1 MRKRNSMARLLALAR
16 PYVWPLFFAFLC
28 LVAANGAEL
37 IKPYIFKVVIDDYI
51 VGGRQGQGLMTIPGL
66 SIAYFV
72 TVVIGALMTILQIKW
87 MNRVGQDIIR
97 DLRARV
103 FSHIQHMP
111 LSVLDT
117 YSSGRLVT
125 RGTNDVEAL
134 SEFFT
139 DVMLGLLKD
148 AILLVGIMAVMLA
161 MEWRLAL
168 VSFAI
173 LPLIVAIVWSMRRL
187 LRPMHARIKHLTG
200 RINGFIAETLSG
212 LRVVQSFNH
221 QKELLGRFQAL
232 NDDYNQASKLRVT
245 LNSINRPII
254 DVVNT
259 LAVALVLWYG
269 MGRVLNA
276 TLPIGLLYAFTTYI
290 KQFFEPIMDFAEKY
304 DTIQSAETS
313 ADRIFELLDQEEA
326 LEAAIPEYC
335 PEVTRIVDAVGQL
348 CLREY
353 TSRQISGSVLVTVLY
368 TSEESPGL
376 RSLTLPVPFLT
387 QADDKRLTGCDTV
400 CMAGR
405 LLLTEARAVT
415 GRKLYLRV
423 MPELTLTGYTCR
435 RHRICTGVGEEPTLR
450 LHRQEQSLTL
460 LTSVTQRQSSV
471 TQELQPQDWGE
482 PPEELLAQRICP
494 RITGSQPVGS
504 RLLAKG
510 EARICL
516 LYRTQDGSLHT
527 WEDTLPFS
535 CLLDGLTV
543 PEEAH

>member
-1 MRKRNSMARLLALAR
+1 M
-16 PYVWPLFFAFLC
+16 
-28 LVAANGAEL
+28 EL
-37 IKPYIFKVVIDDYI
+37 E
-51 VGGRQGQGLMTIPGL
+51 
-66 SIAYFV
+66 
-72 TVVIGALMTILQIKW
+72 LQYTE
-87 MNRVGQDIIR
+87 
-97 DLRARV
+97 L
-103 FSHIQHMP
+103 P
-111 LSVLDT
+111 CC
-117 YSSGRLVT
+117 
-125 RGTNDVEAL
+125 EAGE
-134 SEFFT
+134 S
-139 DVMLGLLKD
+139 
-148 AILLVGIMAVMLA
+148 
-161 MEWRLAL
+161 
-168 VSFAI
+168 
-173 LPLIVAIVWSMRRL
+173 
-187 LRPMHARIKHLTG
+187 
-200 RINGFIAETLSG
+200 
-212 LRVVQSFNH
+212 
-221 QKELLGRFQAL
+221 
-232 NDDYNQASKLRVT
+232 VT
-245 LNSINRPII
+245 L
-254 DVVNT
+254 T
-259 LAVALVLWYG
+259 
-269 MGRVLNA
+269 
-276 TLPIGLLYAFTTYI
+276 
-290 KQFFEPIMDFAEKY
+290 
-304 DTIQSAETS
+304 
-313 ADRIFELLDQEEA
+313 QEET

-450 LHRQEQSLTL
+450 LHHQEQSLTL

-543 PEEAH
+543 PEEAQVTVTGSCGTARLIRSDGTAAIGVELTLSLLVRTYETVTVAPVTDLYSTRWDTALQRQSLTLTETCPRRRYSRRYIRSWRAAPSCM

>member
-1 MRKRNSMARLLALAR
+1 M
-16 PYVWPLFFAFLC
+16 
-28 LVAANGAEL
+28 EL
-37 IKPYIFKVVIDDYI
+37 ELQY
-51 VGGRQGQGLMTIPGL
+51 TEL
-66 SIAYFV
+66 SCC
-72 TVVIGALMTILQIKW
+72 
-87 MNRVGQDIIR
+87 
-97 DLRARV
+97 
-103 FSHIQHMP
+103 
-111 LSVLDT
+111 
-117 YSSGRLVT
+117 
-125 RGTNDVEAL
+125 EAGE
-134 SEFFT
+134 S
-139 DVMLGLLKD
+139 
-148 AILLVGIMAVMLA
+148 
-161 MEWRLAL
+161 
-168 VSFAI
+168 
-173 LPLIVAIVWSMRRL
+173 
-187 LRPMHARIKHLTG
+187 
-200 RINGFIAETLSG
+200 
-212 LRVVQSFNH
+212 
-221 QKELLGRFQAL
+221 
-232 NDDYNQASKLRVT
+232 VT
-245 LNSINRPII
+245 L
-254 DVVNT
+254 T
-259 LAVALVLWYG
+259 
-269 MGRVLNA
+269 
-276 TLPIGLLYAFTTYI
+276 
-290 KQFFEPIMDFAEKY
+290 
-304 DTIQSAETS
+304 
-313 ADRIFELLDQEEA
+313 QEEA

-510 EARICL
+510 EARILPAVPHAGRLPPHMGGHPALFLPSGRPYRPGGGAGHGHRL
-516 LYRTQDGSLHT
+516 LRHGPAYPQRRRSRHRGGAD
-527 WEDTLPFS
+527 
-535 CLLDGLTV
+535 
-543 PEEAH
+543 PEPTGADL

>member
-1 MRKRNSMARLLALAR
+1 M
-16 PYVWPLFFAFLC
+16 
-28 LVAANGAEL
+28 EL
-37 IKPYIFKVVIDDYI
+37 ELQY
-51 VGGRQGQGLMTIPGL
+51 TEL
-66 SIAYFV
+66 SCC
-72 TVVIGALMTILQIKW
+72 
-87 MNRVGQDIIR
+87 
-97 DLRARV
+97 
-103 FSHIQHMP
+103 
-111 LSVLDT
+111 
-117 YSSGRLVT
+117 
-125 RGTNDVEAL
+125 EAGE
-134 SEFFT
+134 S
-139 DVMLGLLKD
+139 
-148 AILLVGIMAVMLA
+148 
-161 MEWRLAL
+161 
-168 VSFAI
+168 
-173 LPLIVAIVWSMRRL
+173 
-187 LRPMHARIKHLTG
+187 
-200 RINGFIAETLSG
+200 
-212 LRVVQSFNH
+212 
-221 QKELLGRFQAL
+221 
-232 NDDYNQASKLRVT
+232 VT
-245 LNSINRPII
+245 L
-254 DVVNT
+254 T
-259 LAVALVLWYG
+259 
-269 MGRVLNA
+269 
-276 TLPIGLLYAFTTYI
+276 
-290 KQFFEPIMDFAEKY
+290 
-304 DTIQSAETS
+304 
-313 ADRIFELLDQEEA
+313 QEEA

-400 CMAGR
+400 CMVGR

-543 PEEAH
+543 PEEAQVTVTGSCGTARLIRSDGTAAIGVELTLSLLVRTYETVTVAPVTDLYSTRWDTALQRQSLTLTETWPPETVQPEVHQELESRPFLYVTAADCGAVTTGQEGDHTTLRTPLRLRLLYLDESGAPVTAERTDEAAAPVPGDVTTARAACLSPSLRPSGTGLELTVPVELTVEHSRRCTWDAITAAELTEPEPGRRPSLVLCRPKKGESLWELAKRYRTDEQAICAANGLEQETPLPSGLLLIPRVR

>member
-1 MRKRNSMARLLALAR
+1 M
-16 PYVWPLFFAFLC
+16 
-28 LVAANGAEL
+28 EL
-37 IKPYIFKVVIDDYI
+37 ELQY
-51 VGGRQGQGLMTIPGL
+51 TEL
-66 SIAYFV
+66 SCC
-72 TVVIGALMTILQIKW
+72 
-87 MNRVGQDIIR
+87 
-97 DLRARV
+97 
-103 FSHIQHMP
+103 
-111 LSVLDT
+111 
-117 YSSGRLVT
+117 
-125 RGTNDVEAL
+125 EAGE
-134 SEFFT
+134 S
-139 DVMLGLLKD
+139 
-148 AILLVGIMAVMLA
+148 
-161 MEWRLAL
+161 
-168 VSFAI
+168 
-173 LPLIVAIVWSMRRL
+173 
-187 LRPMHARIKHLTG
+187 
-200 RINGFIAETLSG
+200 
-212 LRVVQSFNH
+212 
-221 QKELLGRFQAL
+221 
-232 NDDYNQASKLRVT
+232 VT
-245 LNSINRPII
+245 L
-254 DVVNT
+254 T
-259 LAVALVLWYG
+259 
-269 MGRVLNA
+269 
-276 TLPIGLLYAFTTYI
+276 
-290 KQFFEPIMDFAEKY
+290 
-304 DTIQSAETS
+304 
-313 ADRIFELLDQEEA
+313 QEEA

-543 PEEAH
+543 PEEAQVTVTGSCGTARLIRSDGAAAIGVELTLSLLVRTYETVTVAPVTDLYSTRWDTALQRQSLTLTETWPPETVQPEVHQELESRPIQTTAMDSDEVDRLVAQRMEEELARQTPRRQEEQEQAARDAYDAFILTARSLDNLWKALKPQISRLAPEQKIGAENLLLQKLMEVKEELIHACEDHQP

>member
-1 MRKRNSMARLLALAR
+1 M
-16 PYVWPLFFAFLC
+16 
-28 LVAANGAEL
+28 EL
-37 IKPYIFKVVIDDYI
+37 ELQY
-51 VGGRQGQGLMTIPGL
+51 TEL
-66 SIAYFV
+66 SCC
-72 TVVIGALMTILQIKW
+72 
-87 MNRVGQDIIR
+87 
-97 DLRARV
+97 
-103 FSHIQHMP
+103 
-111 LSVLDT
+111 
-117 YSSGRLVT
+117 
-125 RGTNDVEAL
+125 EAGE
-134 SEFFT
+134 S
-139 DVMLGLLKD
+139 
-148 AILLVGIMAVMLA
+148 
-161 MEWRLAL
+161 
-168 VSFAI
+168 
-173 LPLIVAIVWSMRRL
+173 
-187 LRPMHARIKHLTG
+187 
-200 RINGFIAETLSG
+200 
-212 LRVVQSFNH
+212 
-221 QKELLGRFQAL
+221 
-232 NDDYNQASKLRVT
+232 VT
-245 LNSINRPII
+245 L
-254 DVVNT
+254 T
-259 LAVALVLWYG
+259 
-269 MGRVLNA
+269 
-276 TLPIGLLYAFTTYI
+276 
-290 KQFFEPIMDFAEKY
+290 
-304 DTIQSAETS
+304 
-313 ADRIFELLDQEEA
+313 QEEA

-527 WEDTLPFS
+527 WEDTLPFPAFWTALPS
-535 CLLDGLTV
+535 RRRRRSRSPAPAARPGSSAATAQ
-543 PEEAH
+543 PPSGWS

>member
-1 MRKRNSMARLLALAR
+1 M
-16 PYVWPLFFAFLC
+16 
-28 LVAANGAEL
+28 EL
-37 IKPYIFKVVIDDYI
+37 ELQY
-51 VGGRQGQGLMTIPGL
+51 TEL
-66 SIAYFV
+66 SCC
-72 TVVIGALMTILQIKW
+72 
-87 MNRVGQDIIR
+87 
-97 DLRARV
+97 
-103 FSHIQHMP
+103 
-111 LSVLDT
+111 
-117 YSSGRLVT
+117 
-125 RGTNDVEAL
+125 EAGE
-134 SEFFT
+134 S
-139 DVMLGLLKD
+139 
-148 AILLVGIMAVMLA
+148 
-161 MEWRLAL
+161 
-168 VSFAI
+168 
-173 LPLIVAIVWSMRRL
+173 
-187 LRPMHARIKHLTG
+187 
-200 RINGFIAETLSG
+200 
-212 LRVVQSFNH
+212 
-221 QKELLGRFQAL
+221 
-232 NDDYNQASKLRVT
+232 VT
-245 LNSINRPII
+245 L
-254 DVVNT
+254 T
-259 LAVALVLWYG
+259 
-269 MGRVLNA
+269 
-276 TLPIGLLYAFTTYI
+276 
-290 KQFFEPIMDFAEKY
+290 
-304 DTIQSAETS
+304 
-313 ADRIFELLDQEEA
+313 QEEA

-527 WEDTLPFS
+527 WEGTLPFS

-543 PEEAH
+543 PEEAQVTVTGSCGTARLIRSDGAAAIGVELTLSLLVRTYETVTVAPVTDLYGTPLGHRSPAPEPDLDGDLAPGDGTAGGTSGAGEPPLPVCDGGGLRRCHHRAGGGSYHPPHAPCGCGCCIWMNPAHRSRRSAPTRPPPPCLGM

>member
-1 MRKRNSMARLLALAR
+1 M
-16 PYVWPLFFAFLC
+16 
-28 LVAANGAEL
+28 EL
-37 IKPYIFKVVIDDYI
+37 ELQY
-51 VGGRQGQGLMTIPGL
+51 TEL
-66 SIAYFV
+66 SCC
-72 TVVIGALMTILQIKW
+72 
-87 MNRVGQDIIR
+87 
-97 DLRARV
+97 
-103 FSHIQHMP
+103 
-111 LSVLDT
+111 
-117 YSSGRLVT
+117 
-125 RGTNDVEAL
+125 EAGE
-134 SEFFT
+134 S
-139 DVMLGLLKD
+139 
-148 AILLVGIMAVMLA
+148 
-161 MEWRLAL
+161 
-168 VSFAI
+168 
-173 LPLIVAIVWSMRRL
+173 
-187 LRPMHARIKHLTG
+187 
-200 RINGFIAETLSG
+200 
-212 LRVVQSFNH
+212 
-221 QKELLGRFQAL
+221 
-232 NDDYNQASKLRVT
+232 VT
-245 LNSINRPII
+245 L
-254 DVVNT
+254 T
-259 LAVALVLWYG
+259 
-269 MGRVLNA
+269 
-276 TLPIGLLYAFTTYI
+276 
-290 KQFFEPIMDFAEKY
+290 
-304 DTIQSAETS
+304 
-313 ADRIFELLDQEEA
+313 QEEA

-504 RLLAKG
+504 RLQ
-510 EARICL
+510 EWQRARPASACCTAR
-516 LYRTQDGSLHT
+516 RTAPSTHGRTPCPFPAFWTALPSRRRCRSRSPAPAARPGSSAAT
-527 WEDTLPFS
+527 AQPPSGWS
-535 CLLDGLTV
+535 
-543 PEEAH
+543 

>member
-1 MRKRNSMARLLALAR
+1 M
-16 PYVWPLFFAFLC
+16 
-28 LVAANGAEL
+28 EL
-37 IKPYIFKVVIDDYI
+37 ELQY
-51 VGGRQGQGLMTIPGL
+51 TEL
-66 SIAYFV
+66 SCC
-72 TVVIGALMTILQIKW
+72 
-87 MNRVGQDIIR
+87 
-97 DLRARV
+97 
-103 FSHIQHMP
+103 
-111 LSVLDT
+111 
-117 YSSGRLVT
+117 
-125 RGTNDVEAL
+125 EAGE
-134 SEFFT
+134 S
-139 DVMLGLLKD
+139 
-148 AILLVGIMAVMLA
+148 
-161 MEWRLAL
+161 
-168 VSFAI
+168 
-173 LPLIVAIVWSMRRL
+173 
-187 LRPMHARIKHLTG
+187 
-200 RINGFIAETLSG
+200 
-212 LRVVQSFNH
+212 
-221 QKELLGRFQAL
+221 
-232 NDDYNQASKLRVT
+232 VT
-245 LNSINRPII
+245 L
-254 DVVNT
+254 T
-259 LAVALVLWYG
+259 
-269 MGRVLNA
+269 
-276 TLPIGLLYAFTTYI
+276 
-290 KQFFEPIMDFAEKY
+290 
-304 DTIQSAETS
+304 
-313 ADRIFELLDQEEA
+313 QEET

-543 PEEAH
+543 PEEAQVTVTGSCGTARLIRSDGAAAIGVELTLSLLVRTYETVTVAPVTDLYSTRWDTALQRQSLTLTETWPPETVQPEVHQELESRPFLYVTAADCGAVTTGQEGDHTTLRTPLRLRLLYLDESGAPVTAERTDEAAAPVPGDVTTARAACLSPSLRPSGTGLELTVPVELTVERSRRCTWDAITAAELTEPEPGRPLWCCAGRRKGRACGSWPSATARMSRPSAPPTDWSRRLRCRRGCC

>member
-1 MRKRNSMARLLALAR
+1 M
-16 PYVWPLFFAFLC
+16 
-28 LVAANGAEL
+28 EL
-37 IKPYIFKVVIDDYI
+37 ELQY
-51 VGGRQGQGLMTIPGL
+51 TEL
-66 SIAYFV
+66 SCC
-72 TVVIGALMTILQIKW
+72 
-87 MNRVGQDIIR
+87 
-97 DLRARV
+97 
-103 FSHIQHMP
+103 
-111 LSVLDT
+111 
-117 YSSGRLVT
+117 
-125 RGTNDVEAL
+125 EAGE
-134 SEFFT
+134 S
-139 DVMLGLLKD
+139 
-148 AILLVGIMAVMLA
+148 
-161 MEWRLAL
+161 
-168 VSFAI
+168 
-173 LPLIVAIVWSMRRL
+173 
-187 LRPMHARIKHLTG
+187 
-200 RINGFIAETLSG
+200 
-212 LRVVQSFNH
+212 
-221 QKELLGRFQAL
+221 
-232 NDDYNQASKLRVT
+232 VT
-245 LNSINRPII
+245 L
-254 DVVNT
+254 T
-259 LAVALVLWYG
+259 
-269 MGRVLNA
+269 
-276 TLPIGLLYAFTTYI
+276 
-290 KQFFEPIMDFAEKY
+290 
-304 DTIQSAETS
+304 
-313 ADRIFELLDQEEA
+313 QEEA

-516 LYRTQDGSLHT
+516 LYRTQAPSTHGRTPCPFPAFWTALPSRRRRRSRSPAPAARPGSSAAT
-527 WEDTLPFS
+527 AQPPSGWS
-535 CLLDGLTV
+535 
-543 PEEAH
+543 